1 MKTNLH
7 RAFTGLVCGT
17 FSLCLHAQTFDEIS
31 AQAGID
37 QLPLASGFMGGGV
50 VIADFNGDNWDD
62 LYITGCNRADKLYLN
77 NGDLTFTD
85 VSDVAGITLTENYN
99 TIGAVSGDIDNDG
112 DQDLFVYTWKFV
124 DNGEYA
130 PNLLFVNNGNAVFT
144 EVAAASGLTAAV
156 FSMSATMLDVN
167 LDGFL
172 DLYVGNYVETSGF
185 ILEDGEVVGFD
196 HTCFD
201 DILYINNQN
210 GTFTDVTGAYGI
222 ANDGCTLAVAATDY
236 DSDGDT
242 DLMLA
247 NDFGEFIVPNKLYRN
262 EYPLA
267 VFTDVGPE
275 TNADQARYSMG
286 LAIGDYDEDLDL
298 DYYITNMG
306 YNPLLRQDDNLF
318 EEVAADYGIQ
328 NDETDGLLHTSWGT
342 AFFDADNDSYLDLF
356 VANGHMP
363 TIDMLSNEP
372 FDPNKLYRQ
381 NGLGNFEDV
390 SALAGLAD
398 TNISR
403 GMALGDFDRDG
414 LADLAVVNIQND
426 VFQGTEEHF
435 LLYHN
440 ISASQNWIAFEL
452 SGTQASVDAIGA
464 QIYVYAG
471 GRVFLRE
478 LSGGGD
484 THCSQHSKN
493 ILVGLGEISE
503 VDSVQIRWPGNHY
516 QSLVQ
521 PMINQYHTVTEP
533 LIIGLIEQSNA
544 YISIRYDV
552 VAGSLWVDLPNEST
566 SEAVIYLTE
575 MSGKIILERYLPRGC
590 ERPFEVPLPTVPT
603 GIYVV
608 KVRTDNGL
616 YTETLCVYNR

>member
-1 MKTNLH
+1 MKTTLLFFLTILLFLP
-7 RAFTGLVCGT
+7 ATKE
-17 FSLCLHAQTFDEIS
+17 LHAQSFEEIS
-31 AQAGID
+31 SQAGID
-37 QLPLASGFMGGGV
+37 QLPLTSGFMGGGV

-62 LYITGCNRADKLYLN
+62 LYITGCNRADKMYFN

-85 VSDVAGITLTENYN
+85 VSASAGIDITEDYN

-124 DNGEYA
+124 ETGDFA
-130 PNLLFVNNGNAVFT
+130 PNLLFINNGAGVFV
-144 EVAAASGLTAAV
+144 EVGATAGVDAAV

-172 DLYVGNYVETSGF
+172 DIYVGNYVETSGF
-185 ILEDGEVVGFD
+185 ITEDGEIVGFD

-210 GTFTDVTGAYGI
+210 GTFTDNTEAYGI

-242 DLMLA
+242 DLMVA

-262 EYPLA
+262 EFPLPL
-267 VFTDVGPE
+267 FTDVGPE
-275 TNADQARYSMG
+275 MNADQQRYSMG
-286 LAIGDYDEDLDL
+286 VAIGDYDEDLDL

-306 YNPLLRQDDNLF
+306 YNPLLRQDDINF
-318 EEVAADYGIQ
+318 TEVSSDLGIQ
-328 NDETDGLLHTSWGT
+328 NEETNGLLHTSWGT

-381 NGLGNFEDV
+381 NGLGNFQDV
-390 SALAGLAD
+390 SALAGVAD
-398 TNISR
+398 TNIAR

-414 LADLAVVNIQND
+414 LPDIAVVNIQND
-426 VFQGTEEHF
+426 ILVGTDEHF
-435 LLYHN
+435 VLYHN
-440 ISASQNWIAFEL
+440 TSEIQNWIAFEL
-452 SGTQASVDAIGA
+452 TGTEASHDAIGT
-464 QIYVYAG
+464 QLYVYAG
-471 GRVFLRE
+471 GRTFMRE

-484 THCSQHSKN
+484 THCSQHSKD
-493 ILVGLGEISE
+493 ILVGLGGISE
-503 VDSVQIRWPGNHY
+503 VDSVQIHWPGNHL

-521 PMINQYHTVTEP
+521 PEINQYHSIVEP

-552 VAGSLWVDLPNEST
+552 SAGSLWVDLPNEST

-590 ERPFEVPLPTVPT
+590 ERPFEVPLPNVPT
-603 GIYVV
+603 GIYLV
-608 KVRTDNGL
+608 KVRTENGL